1 MNTLDTNREFRT
13 VHVAAPTERAQ
24 SRICWH
30 RCYRRP
36 VTKQDCI
43 LRPSSRFQGE
53 DKNKRTAV
61 LKNFVR
67 NFVSKHKAFFDT
79 LNPSFFEIS
88 VLMAFEYFR
97 INNVDIAVIEV
108 GLGGRLDSTNIITPI
123 LSVISNIG
131 IDHTEFLGNTLAE
144 IAAEKAGIIK
154 PGVPVVVGETK
165 PETKPVFSEVSDRLN
180 SPLTFAD
187 EQLKISES
195 FTDRKGAHV
204 MRLTGEITGSLFSKP
219 SPVDLVCG
227 LNGHYQRKNV
237 ATVLTSLAAL
247 KNAGL
252 LIDGNH
258 ISRGIAR
265 VCQNTGLTGRW
276 QIVRKE
282 PLVICDTAH
291 NPDGIKEVMRQAL
304 GTASGH
310 IHLVMGFVS
319 DKDVKSIFNLMPADS
334 SFYFCRLSVPRTM
347 QKEVLMKAASESG
360 IRGSYFE
367 SAGEAYEAALKNLKN
382 GDMILVTGSN
392 FCVADFLEY
401 YKQKA

>member
-1 MNTLDTNREFRT
+1 M
-13 VHVAAPTERAQ
+13 
-24 SRICWH
+24 
-30 RCYRRP
+30 
-36 VTKQDCI
+36 
-43 LRPSSRFQGE
+43 
-53 DKNKRTAV
+53 
-61 LKNFVR
+61 
-67 NFVSKHKAFFDT
+67 
-79 LNPSFFEIS
+79 
-88 VLMAFEYFR
+88 
-97 INNVDIAVIEV
+97 
-108 GLGGRLDSTNIITPI
+108 
-123 LSVISNIG
+123 
-131 IDHTEFLGNTLAE
+131 
-144 IAAEKAGIIK
+144 
-154 PGVPVVVGETK
+154 
-165 PETKPVFSEVSDRLN
+165 SDRLN

-252 LIDGNH
+252 LIKGNH

-319 DKDVKSIFNLMPADS
+319 DKDVKSIFNLMPADA

-401 YKQKA
+401 YKQKI